1 MLVMRPVKTVLRPS
15 LLTTAVTS
23 SSSHGVSSGSASW
36 QKAQPKA
43 GQVDAGPAAR
53 PSSVQMDKMTDIG
66 CRSIF
71 TPEQDM
77 FRESVRRF
85 MVEEL
90 APQQPYF
97 EEMGQPTRESW
108 QAMGRQ
114 GLLGVN
120 IPAEVGGIGG
130 SFIDEMIV
138 AEEMSYAFL
147 SAPAMA
153 LHSTICMPY
162 ITNYGTKEQQERYIP
177 AMTAGDCIASI
188 AMTEPDAG
196 SDLQGIRTNAK
207 KDGSDWI
214 INGSKIYIT
223 NGWLTDCCIVVA
235 KTNTDSKRAAHGVSL
250 FLVDA
255 DTPGFHKG
263 RKLKK
268 LGLKGQDT
276 AELFFE
282 DVRVPGSALLG
293 KENAGFYQLM
303 EQLPQER
310 LLIAVHSGA
319 TSEAAFEETRA
330 WVRQRKA
337 FGKHVSDLQTVQ
349 HKLAELK
356 TSIAVCRAFIDQCMG
371 LHEEGRLCGEMA
383 SMAKYW
389 ATDLENKVAG
399 DCLQLHGGWG
409 FMWET
414 NIAKVYASSRVQTI
428 YGGTNEIMKELIA
441 RNIVKNK

>member
-1 MLVMRPVKTVLRPS
+1 MSSALSRS
-15 LLTTAVTS
+15 LASILARRITTS
-23 SSSHGVSSGSASW
+23 SSSSSVSASL
-36 QKAQPKA
+36 KEKTSEETPGPRLAPAQS
-43 GQVDAGPAAR
+43 GR
-53 PSSVQMDKMTDIG
+53 MDDLGT
-66 CRSIF
+66 RNIF

-77 FRESVRRF
+77 FRESVRRY
-85 MVEEL
+85 MREEL
-90 APQQPYF
+90 APQQTKF
-97 EEMGQPTRESW
+97 EEDGQPSREAWLS
-108 QAMGRQ
+108 MGSQ

-120 IPAEVGGIGG
+120 TPAEVGGVGG

-138 AEEMSYAFL
+138 CEEMSYAL
-147 SAPAMA
+147 CASPAVG
-153 LHSTICMPY
+153 LHATIAMPY
-162 ITNYGTKEQQERYIP
+162 LTHYGTKEQQENYIP
-177 AMTAGDCIASI
+177 RMTSGECIASI

-196 SDLQGIRTNAK
+196 SDLQGIRTTARREG
-207 KDGSDWI
+207 DDWI

-223 NGWLTDCCIVVA
+223 NGWLTDTCIVVA
-235 KTNTDSKRAAHGVSL
+235 KTGSDKRAAHGVSL

-263 RKLKK
+263 RKLNK

-293 KENAGFYQLM
+293 KENFGFYQLM

-310 LLIAVHSGA
+310 LLIAVHSIA
-319 TSEAAFEETRA
+319 HSEAIFEETRE
-330 WVRQRKA
+330 WVKQRKA
-337 FGKHVSDLQTVQ
+337 FGRRVADLQTVQ

-356 TSIAVCRAFIDQCMG
+356 TSIAVCRAFVDQCME
-371 LHEEGRLCGEMA
+371 LHNVQKLDGEMA

-389 ATDLENKVAG
+389 STDLENKVAA
-399 DCLQLHGGWG
+399 DCLQMHGGWG

-414 NIAKVYASSRVQTI
+414 NIAKSYASARVQTI

-441 RNIVKNK
+441 RNIVKQ

>member
-1 MLVMRPVKTVLRPS
+1 MMTCTLSRS
-15 LLTTAVTS
+15 LLSQVVRRVTTS
-23 SSSHGVSSGSASW
+23 STSSAVSPGLAEKAPEQTAGLRLAPAQSA
-36 QKAQPKA
+36 
-43 GQVDAGPAAR
+43 R
-53 PSSVQMDKMTDIG
+53 MDDLGT
-66 CRSIF
+66 RNIF

-77 FRESVRRF
+77 FRESVRRY
-85 MVEEL
+85 MREEL
-90 APQQPYF
+90 APLQTKF
-97 EEMGQPTRESW
+97 EEDGQPTREAWLSL
-108 QAMGRQ
+108 GSQ

-120 IPAEVGGIGG
+120 TPAEVGGVGG

-138 AEEMSYAFL
+138 CEEMSYAL
-147 SAPAMA
+147 CASPAVA
-153 LHSTICMPY
+153 LHATIAMPY
-162 ITNYGTKEQQERYIP
+162 LTHYGTKEQQERYIP
-177 AMTAGDCIASI
+177 RMTSGECVASI

-196 SDLQGIRTNAK
+196 SDLQGIRTTARR
-207 KDGSDWI
+207 DGDDWI

-223 NGWLTDCCIVVA
+223 NGWLTDTCIVVA
-235 KTNTDSKRAAHGVSL
+235 KTGSDKRAAHGVSL

-255 DTPGFHKG
+255 NTPGFHKG
-263 RKLKK
+263 RKLNK

-293 KENAGFYQLM
+293 HENKGFYQLM

-310 LLIAVHSGA
+310 LLIAVHSIAG
-319 TSEAAFEETRA
+319 SEAMFELTRD

-337 FGKHVSDLQTVQ
+337 FGRRVADLQTVQ

-356 TSIAVCRAFIDQCMG
+356 TSIAVCRAFIDQCME
-371 LHEEGRLCGEMA
+371 LHDAGRLGGEMA

-389 ATDLENKVAG
+389 STDLENKVAG

-414 NIAKVYASSRVQTI
+414 QIAKCYAGARVQTI
-428 YGGTNEIMKELIA
+428 YGGSNEIMKELIA
-441 RNIVKNK
+441 RNIVKK